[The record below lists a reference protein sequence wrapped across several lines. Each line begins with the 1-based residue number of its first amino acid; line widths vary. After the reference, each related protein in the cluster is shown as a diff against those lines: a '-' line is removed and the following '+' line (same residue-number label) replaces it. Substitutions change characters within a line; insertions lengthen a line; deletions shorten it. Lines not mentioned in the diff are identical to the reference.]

1 MTMAMRRVTY
11 VGDND
16 DNDVTNKDRCV
27 MYVRQS
33 VRVRA
38 LHIDVM
44 RGLVSQEVRIML

>member
-16 DNDVTNKDRCV
+16 DKDVTNKDRCA

-33 VRVRA
+33 IRVRA
-38 LHIDVM
+38 LHIDVIW
-44 RGLVSQEVRIML
+44 GLDCKEVRIML